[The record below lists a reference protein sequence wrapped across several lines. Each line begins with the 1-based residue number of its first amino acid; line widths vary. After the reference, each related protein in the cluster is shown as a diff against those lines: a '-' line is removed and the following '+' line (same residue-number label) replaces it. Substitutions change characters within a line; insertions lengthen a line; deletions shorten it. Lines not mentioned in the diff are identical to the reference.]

1 MYDIIIIG
9 AGPAGLSAAI
19 YGIRAGKSV
28 LVLEGKTYGGQI
40 VNTPEVENYP
50 GIQKVS
56 GFEFATKLYE
66 QAKDL
71 GAQIKMEKVLA
82 IERLE
87 GRSEYDLQAA
97 EAGPAEESGGNEVR
111 GAEVDRSEADGSEAD
126 EPGGTMSNSK
136 DRENS
141 RILVTTSKGNY
152 EAGAVILA
160 MGAKNRQLGLSKE
173 KEMTG
178 AGISY
183 CATCDG
189 MFYRDKSVAVNGGG
203 STALEDAL
211 FLSNYCREV
220 YLIHRRD
227 TFRGEQKL
235 VDALKKR
242 ENVKFILNSVIT
254 GLLGEGKLTGIQI
267 REKSGEE
274 KVLMIDGLFIA
285 IGQEPETALAKE
297 LVELDGKG
305 YIHAGEDCKT
315 TAQGI
320 FVAGDC
326 RTKVI
331 RQLTTAASDGAVAAL
346 MAVEYLDQNA
356 KQ

>member
-50 GIQKVS
+50 GIKKMS
-56 GFEFATKLYE
+56 GFEFATELYQ

-71 GAQIKMEKVLA
+71 GAQIKMEKVLTVEKA
-82 IERLE
+82 D

-97 EAGPAEESGGNEVR
+97 EIEEQ
-111 GAEVDRSEADGSEAD
+111 
-126 EPGGTMSNSK
+126 
-136 DRENS
+136 ENS
-141 RILVTTSKGNY
+141 HIIVTTSKGIY
-152 EAGAVILA
+152 EAGAVIFA
-160 MGAKNRQLGLSKE
+160 TGAKNRLLGLPRE

-189 MFYRDKSVAVNGGG
+189 MFYRNKSVAVNGGG

-235 VDALKKR
+235 VEALKKR

-254 GLLGEGKLTGIQI
+254 GLIGEETLTGVQI
-267 REKSGEE
+267 KEKNGEE

-297 LVELDGKG
+297 LVAVDGKG
-305 YIHAGEDCKT
+305 YIQAGEDCKT
-315 TAQGI
+315 TTQGI

-326 RTKVI
+326 RTKAI

-346 MAVEYLDQNA
+346 MAVEYLDQKEA